1 MHSTDMFSG
10 LFTVVSEIAEEKET
24 ETVKSQYRNLEMYI

>member
-1 MHSTDMFSG
+1 MFSG
-10 LFTVVSEIAEEKET
+10 LLTVVSEIAEEVES